1 MKFFQEPLQRQKC
14 SNSAQWEDVP
24 AGGGGATRGPSL
36 ALAGRLPSLRLR
48 LGSVDPAWVTAEPVA
63 GFLMAGDVDQ
73 LQVVCSEKQAVEVLP
88 GHLPAGPLRN
98 GGLQRGDDSA
108 PLFYYVVQVP
118 RTKEDPAL
126 PVTVGVDGV
135 FGCTAVHVKGTLAGE
150 PAFGCAEPAVRL
162 GSSVEVAAVVLLRPE
177 LPAHEANNPDV
188 LLLSLRAHRG
198 GRSAH
203 LEDAKG
209 HR

>member
-1 MKFFQEPLQRQKC
+1 MKFFQKPLQRQKC
-14 SNSAQWEDVP
+14 SNGAQREDVP

-48 LGSVDPAWVTAEPVA
+48 LGSVDPARVTAEPVA

-108 PLFYYVVQVP
+108 PLFYS
-118 RTKEDPAL
+118 
-126 PVTVGVDGV
+126 
-135 FGCTAVHVKGTLAGE
+135 AGQGE
-150 PAFGCAEPAVRL
+150 TGSRL
-162 GSSVEVAAVVLLRPE
+162 
-177 LPAHEANNPDV
+177 LPASHGPYRVACYG
-188 LLLSLRAHRG
+188 STGTRWRA
-198 GRSAH
+198 SP
-203 LEDAKG
+203 G
-209 HR
+209 HCGPNVS